1 MRSRVMVGKLEAVR
15 EEIGAVGQA
24 PCSGNAAGVKKLG
37 TPPAAMRT
45 RPSLLVVEPARSI
58 LAAAAVVDAIPAA
71 AGGMAWL

>member
-1 MRSRVMVGKLEAVR
+1 MVGKLEAVR

-37 TPPAAMRT
+37 NPPAAMCT

-58 LAAAAVVDAIPAA
+58 LAAAAVVDAILAA